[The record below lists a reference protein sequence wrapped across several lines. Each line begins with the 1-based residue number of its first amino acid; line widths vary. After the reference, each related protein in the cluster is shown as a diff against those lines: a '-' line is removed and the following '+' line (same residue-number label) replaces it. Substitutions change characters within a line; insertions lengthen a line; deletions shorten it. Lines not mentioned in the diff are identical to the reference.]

1 MNRKVGRPREPMT
14 RDRNVSVRINEN
26 ENNMLM
32 YFYGK
37 DGETY
42 SDIFRKALRTYYN
55 LSKNQ
60 Y

>member
-1 MNRKVGRPREPMT
+1 MT
-14 RDRNVSVRINEN
+14 RDRNVSIRINEN

-55 LSKNQ
+55 LSKNR